1 MFFPPMCKL
10 PVFFFSIS
18 LSGKKSYWLGGLYF
32 VSVNSHTYKWTTQK
46 GCPAFSSLESISF
59 SVLSRYFLIPLWN
72 HLYALACS
80 RVWGFVSMFVYICKG
95 FSCHWF
101 SGFTAL
107 WAREESLCYFNSYFN
122 LVRLVLWELRAQLG
136 IGFFF
141 VKKLL
146 ITDSISLLFT
156 RLFFF
161 NFRLLL
167 NYVYFREIHGLQNFF
182 VCNWSTV
189 FI

>member
-1 MFFPPMCKL
+1 M
-10 PVFFFSIS
+10 
-18 LSGKKSYWLGGLYF
+18 
-32 VSVNSHTYKWTTQK
+32 
-46 GCPAFSSLESISF
+46 
-59 SVLSRYFLIPLWN
+59 IPLWN
-72 HLYALACS
+72 HLCALECS

-107 WAREESLCYFNSYFN
+107 WAQEESLCYFNSYFN
-122 LVRLVLWELRAQLG
+122 LVRLVLWKLRAQLG

-156 RLFFF
+156 RLFFIF
-161 NFRLLL
+161 DFSWIMFTLEKFTVCKIFLYVIYWQYLSSVLLIFL
-167 NYVYFREIHGLQNFF
+167 N
-182 VCNWSTV
+182 
-189 FI
+189 